1 MSKRICRWGKTGK
14 SRRTITGFPI
24 CRQKWKNVFFKG
36 QYVFID
42 IWATHCFPCKEEI
55 PYLEE
60 IQEKLKKKNIAFIGI
75 ATDLD
80 KDEWIKFI
88 EEKALKGTQL
98 IMDRKW
104 ISFMHSYDVATI
116 PRYILLDKEGKI
128 INLNMPRPSNPQCM
142 KILKSLKR

>member
-1 MSKRICRWGKTGK
+1 MPHQGQTMS
-14 SRRTITGFPI
+14 S
-24 CRQKWKNVFFKG
+24 V
-36 QYVFID
+36 Y
-42 IWATHCFPCKEEI
+42 CKEEI

>member
-24 CRQKWKNVFFKG
+24 CRQKWK

-42 IWATHCFPCKEEI
+42 IWATHCLPCKEEI

-128 INLNMPRPSNPQCM
+128 INLNMPRPSKVYN
-142 KILKSLKR
+142 K